1 MGKGNVCAATL
12 IIASQIW
19 WVQRTRYNFV
29 IEFKK
34 QFFIETPDCDWDETN
49 DRPFVYT
56 MLGGV
61 NARLALANEDEEV
74 NPDDYP
80 ESLADI
86 VLPDPTGGVLYF
98 ADQCVCSPATCA
110 GC

>member
-1 MGKGNVCAATL
+1 M
-12 IIASQIW
+12 W

-56 MLGGV
+56 TLGGV
-61 NARLALANEDEEV
+61 NARLALQGTDVEVDVAN
-74 NPDDYP
+74 YP
-80 ESLADI
+80 SNLGDI
-86 VLPDPTGGVLYF
+86 VLPDPTGGIVYF
-98 ADQCVCSPATCA
+98 ANQ
-110 GC
+110 